1 MKAYTIAMFLFLM
14 NLTFAMF
21 SGSSFLGGAYPGAVT
36 VPEGVYNYTL
46 DPTNTTNASPALGY
60 DEGVLSY
67 ADQFQ
72 DYQPTDIDT
81 GGVLGAILMVISA
94 IANSTALLPF
104 FLNNL
109 GMPPEF
115 NALLT
120 GGCWFCYGYGI
131 LQFVTNRQDRSMR

>member
-14 NLTFAMF
+14 NLSFAMF
-21 SGSSFLGGAYPGAVT
+21 SGTGILGSAYADSVAVS
-36 VPEGVYNYTL
+36 EGVYNYTL
-46 DPTNTTNASPALGY
+46 NATNASPALGY
-60 DEGVLSY
+60 DEEMIGY

-72 DYQPTDIDT
+72 DYEPTDLESA
-81 GGVLGAILMVISA
+81 GGLLGAIIMVITA

-109 GMPPEF
+109 GMPDLF
-115 NALLT
+115 NAILT

-131 LQFVTNRQDRSMR
+131 LQFVTNRADKTMR